1 MISAKRWLTVGLTL
15 VLLWVC
21 LAGTVCAD
29 GGTKDG
35 PAGGRFTTT
44 LTAAKGTATPTTPT
58 NVPTIGA
65 ASGPRNTGVRVS
77 SALIAASIVGIVAV
91 IAVGVGTA
99 VLVKKS
105 ARRRRQRDDLLR

>member
-1 MISAKRWLTVGLTL
+1 MFSAKRWLTVGLTL

-35 PAGGRFTTT
+35 PAGGRFTTAF
-44 LTAAKGTATPTTPT
+44 TAAKGTATPATPT

-65 ASGPRNTGVRVS
+65 TTSLQKTGVRIS
-77 SALIAASIVGIVAV
+77 SALIAASIIGILAV

-105 ARRRRQRDDLLR
+105 ARRRHHRDDPLR